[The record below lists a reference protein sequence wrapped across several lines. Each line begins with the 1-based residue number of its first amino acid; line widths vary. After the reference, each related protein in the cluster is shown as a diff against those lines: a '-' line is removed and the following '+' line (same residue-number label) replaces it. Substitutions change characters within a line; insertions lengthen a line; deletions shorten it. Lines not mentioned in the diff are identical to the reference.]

1 MDLLQEL
8 IIVSE
13 KAANIARLCRQNQH
27 LFTLLIQK
35 KSEKEAN
42 SRFVEDFK
50 TLADVLIQQLVQHDI
65 GAKFPALKSSIF
77 GEETNTFR
85 NKLGDS
91 ITVEIKDNQQATAN
105 LLRIVLNQDSEAADL
120 LSHEVHKK
128 ISLPTQTRQN
138 PSIEFTLSDEIGIWI
153 DPIDSTAEYINGIE
167 EITNGVSTSGLKCV
181 TVLIGVFDK
190 RAGLPVVG
198 VINQPFVESA
208 CFWGHALETNLPP
221 APAPT
226 KSVCVSSSENREVL
240 TKLTSNGYN
249 LIEASGAG
257 YKILTV
263 ITGQADAYILTKDTT
278 FKWDTC
284 GPHAILRAQ
293 GGDIVVFRDALN
305 GVKTTV
311 TYTEEKLCNSGG
323 IIAYRSVEV
332 LNDLIKIL
340 RL

>member
-13 KAANIARLCRQNQH
+13 KAANIARLCRQNHH
-27 LFTLLIQK
+27 LFNLLIQK
-35 KSEKEAN
+35 KSEREAN

-77 GEETNTFR
+77 GEETNTFL

-91 ITVEIKDNQQATAN
+91 ITVEIKDTREATAD
-105 LLRIVLNQDSEAADL
+105 LLRIVLNQDSQAADL
-120 LSHEVHKK
+120 LAHEVHNEV
-128 ISLPTQTRQN
+128 LLLETRQN
-138 PSIEFTLSDEIGIWI
+138 PSIEFTLGEEIGVWV

-167 EITNGVSTSGLKCV
+167 ETTNGITIRGLKCV

-190 RAGLPVVG
+190 KTGLPVVG
-198 VINQPFVESA
+198 VINQPWGT
-208 CFWGHALETNLPP
+208 CFWGHPLETNLPP
-221 APAPT
+221 TPPST
-226 KSVCVSSSENREVL
+226 KTVCVSSSETPEVI
-240 TKLTSNGYN
+240 TKLTENGYN

-284 GPHAILRAQ
+284 GPQAILRAL
-293 GGDIVVFRDALN
+293 GGDIVVYGDALIN
-305 GVKTTV
+305 NSITSV
-311 TYTEEKLCNSGG
+311 TYTEKKVCNSGG
-323 IIAYRSVEV
+323 IIAFRSVEI
-332 LNDLIKIL
+332 LNELIRIL